1 MTSTEVT
8 LTTDG
13 RSIAEM
19 MGLSKGSSGKRSM
32 LARFSQIHSPLKG
45 DMEIN
50 GKAVRVDVVPAG
62 AYKLLQSDDKVAY
75 AVSPKIR
82 IYAQRMQW
90 TRWDSNE
97 SIMIKTVLVNNLT
110 GDLKDNTGGFNA
122 GRPSGYVEDF
132 KSLPKATQE
141 LMRNTKRTKVV
152 FGTVV
157 MQGATDEHGNAI
169 EDASITEQEIPFVLD
184 VKSRGSITAVDD
196 IMKSIDRKNS
206 LPLQYFLNMGA
217 EMHSM
222 PNGSEYAT
230 FDITLGDKVD
240 LVEADKDI
248 LDGFMEWISGMN
260 NYINDTHNEK
270 SGSSGLSATEESII
284 NDIIDVE
291 VAE

>member
-90 TRWDSNE
+90 TRWDSDENT
-97 SIMIKTVLVNNLT
+97 MVKTVLVNNLT

-157 MQGATDEHGNAI
+157 MQGATDEQGNAI
-169 EDASITEQEIPFVLD
+169 DDASLTTQEIPFVLD

-270 SGSSGLSATEESII
+270 SGSSGMSANEESII

>member
-8 LTTDG
+8 LATDG

-19 MGLSKGSSGKRSM
+19 MGLSQNKGGKRSM

-50 GKAVRVDVVPAG
+50 GKSVRVDVVPAG

-90 TRWDSNE
+90 TRWDSDENT
-97 SIMIKTVLVNNLT
+97 MVKTVLVNNLS
-110 GDLKDNTGGFNA
+110 GDLKDNMGGFNA

-157 MQGATDEHGNAI
+157 MQGATDEQGNAI
-169 EDASITEQEIPFVLD
+169 DDAALTTQEIPFVLD

-196 IMKSIDRKNS
+196 IMKSIERKNA
-206 LPLQYFLNMGA
+206 LPLQYYLSMGS
-217 EMHSM
+217 EMHKM

-230 FDITLGDKVD
+230 FEISLGDKVD
-240 LVEADKDI
+240 LNDSDKDI
-248 LDGFMEWISGMN
+248 LDGFMDWISGMN
-260 NYINDTHNEK
+260 TYINDTHNEK
-270 SGSSGLSATEESII
+270 SGSSGMSSSAESII
-284 NDIIDVE
+284 NDIVDIEVE
-291 VAE
+291 V

>member
-90 TRWDSNE
+90 TRWDSDENT
-97 SIMIKTVLVNNLT
+97 MVKTVLVNNLT

-157 MQGATDEHGNAI
+157 MQGATDEQGNAI
-169 EDASITEQEIPFVLD
+169 EDASLTTQEIPFVLD
-184 VKSRGSITAVDD
+184 VKSRGSITAIDD

-230 FDITLGDKVD
+230 FDITLGDKVV
-240 LVEADKDI
+240 LVEADKYI

>member
-90 TRWDSNE
+90 TRWDSDE
-97 SIMIKTVLVNNLT
+97 STMVKTVLVNNLT

-157 MQGATDEHGNAI
+157 MQGATDEQGNAI

-270 SGSSGLSATEESII
+270 SGSSGMSANEESII

-291 VAE
+291 VAD

>member
-50 GKAVRVDVVPAG
+50 GKSVRVDVVPAG

-75 AVSPKIR
+75 AVTPKIR

-97 SIMIKTVLVNNLT
+97 NLMIKTVLVNNLT

-157 MQGATDEHGNAI
+157 MQGATDEQGNAI

-270 SGSSGLSATEESII
+270 SGSSGMSATEESII

-291 VAE
+291 VAD

>member
-45 DMEIN
+45 EMEIN
-50 GKAVRVDVVPAG
+50 GKFVRVDVVPAG

-90 TRWDSNE
+90 TRWDSDENT
-97 SIMIKTVLVNNLT
+97 MVKTVLVNNLT

-157 MQGATDEHGNAI
+157 MQGATDEQGNAI

>member
-90 TRWDSNE
+90 TRWDSDENT
-97 SIMIKTVLVNNLT
+97 MVKTVLVNNLT

-157 MQGATDEHGNAI
+157 MQGATDEQGNAI
-169 EDASITEQEIPFVLD
+169 EDASLTTQEIPFVLD

-270 SGSSGLSATEESII
+270 SGSSGLSSTEESII

>member
-97 SIMIKTVLVNNLT
+97 TIMIKTVLVNNLT

-132 KSLPKATQE
+132 KSLPKSTQE
-141 LMRNTKRTKVV
+141 LMRNVKRTKVV

-157 MQGATDEHGNAI
+157 MQGATDEQGNAI

>member
-75 AVSPKIR
+75 AVSPKVR

-97 SIMIKTVLVNNLT
+97 NTMVKTVLVNNLT

-157 MQGATDEHGNAI
+157 MQGATDEQGNAI
-169 EDASITEQEIPFVLD
+169 DDASLTTQEIPFVLD

-230 FDITLGDKVD
+230 FDITLGNKVD
-240 LVEADKDI
+240 LQPSDKDI

>member
-90 TRWDSNE
+90 TRWDSDENT
-97 SIMIKTVLVNNLT
+97 MVKTVLVNNLT

-240 LVEADKDI
+240 LQPSDKDI

-284 NDIIDVE
+284 NDIIEVE

>member
-8 LTTDG
+8 LSTDG

-19 MGLSKGSSGKRSM
+19 MGLSQSKGGKRSM

-45 DMEIN
+45 DMDIN
-50 GKAVRVDVVPAG
+50 GKSISVDVVPSG

-75 AVSPKIR
+75 SVSPKIR

-90 TRWDSNE
+90 TRWDSDE
-97 SIMIKTVLVNNLT
+97 KTMVKTVLVNSLS

-152 FGTVV
+152 FGTVI
-157 MQGATDEHGNAI
+157 MQGATDEQGNAI
-169 EDASITEQEIPFVLD
+169 DDASLTTQEIPFVMD
-184 VKSRGSITAVDD
+184 VKSRGSITAIDD
-196 IMKSIDRKNS
+196 IMKAIDRKNA
-206 LPLQYFLNMGA
+206 LPLQYYLGMGA
-217 EMHSM
+217 EMHEM
-222 PNGSEYAT
+222 PNGSEYAI
-230 FDITLGDKVD
+230 FEISLADKVD
-240 LVEADKDI
+240 LKDSDKDI

-260 NYINDTHNEK
+260 TYINDTHNEK
-270 SGSSGLSATEESII
+270 SGSSGMSSSAESII
-284 NDIIDVE
+284 NDIVDIEVDV
-291 VAE
+291 

>member
-90 TRWDSNE
+90 TRWDSDENT
-97 SIMIKTVLVNNLT
+97 MVKTVLVNNLT

-240 LVEADKDI
+240 LQPSDKDI

>member
-90 TRWDSNE
+90 TRWDSDE
-97 SIMIKTVLVNNLT
+97 STMVKTVLVNNLT

-230 FDITLGDKVD
+230 FDITLGNKVD

>member
-97 SIMIKTVLVNNLT
+97 NTMIKTVLVNNLT

-157 MQGATDEHGNAI
+157 MQGATDEQGNAI
-169 EDASITEQEIPFVLD
+169 DDTSLTTQEIPFVLD

-196 IMKSIDRKNS
+196 IMKSIDRKNV

-270 SGSSGLSATEESII
+270 SGSSGLSATEESVI

>member
-90 TRWDSNE
+90 TRWDSDENT
-97 SIMIKTVLVNNLT
+97 MVKTVLVNNLT

-157 MQGATDEHGNAI
+157 MQGATDEQGNAI
-169 EDASITEQEIPFVLD
+169 EDTSITEQEIPFVLD

-196 IMKSIDRKNS
+196 IMKSIDRKNA

-230 FDITLGDKVD
+230 FDITLGDKVE

-270 SGSSGLSATEESII
+270 SGSSGMSANEESII

-291 VAE
+291 VAD

>member
-19 MGLSKGSSGKRSM
+19 MGLSKNSSGKRSM
-32 LARFSQIHSPLKG
+32 LARLSQIHSPLKG

-90 TRWDSNE
+90 TRWDSDENL
-97 SIMIKTVLVNNLT
+97 MVKTVLVNNLT

-157 MQGATDEHGNAI
+157 MQDATDEQGNAI

-196 IMKSIDRKNS
+196 IMKSIDRKNA

-230 FDITLGDKVD
+230 FDITLADKVE

-270 SGSSGLSATEESII
+270 SGSSGMSATEESII

-291 VAE
+291 VAD

>member
-90 TRWDSNE
+90 TRWDSDENT
-97 SIMIKTVLVNNLT
+97 MVKTVLVNNLT

-157 MQGATDEHGNAI
+157 MQGATDEQGNAI
-169 EDASITEQEIPFVLD
+169 DDASLTTQEIPFVLD
-184 VKSRGSITAVDD
+184 VKSRGSITAIDD

>member
-90 TRWDSNE
+90 TRWDSDENT
-97 SIMIKTVLVNNLT
+97 MVKTVLVNNLT

-240 LVEADKDI
+240 LQASDKDI

>member
-62 AYKLLQSDDKVAY
+62 AYKLLQADDKVAY

-90 TRWDSNE
+90 TRWDSDENT
-97 SIMIKTVLVNNLT
+97 MVKTVLVNNLT

-169 EDASITEQEIPFVLD
+169 EDASLTTQEIPFVLD

>member
-90 TRWDSNE
+90 TRWDSDENT
-97 SIMIKTVLVNNLT
+97 MVKTVLVNNLT

-217 EMHSM
+217 EMHNM

-270 SGSSGLSATEESII
+270 SGSSGMSANEESII

>member
-82 IYAQRMQW
+82 IYAQPMQW
-90 TRWDSNE
+90 TRWDSAENT
-97 SIMIKTVLVNNLT
+97 MVKTVLVNNLT

-230 FDITLGDKVD
+230 FDINLGNKVD

>member
-90 TRWDSNE
+90 TRWDSDENT
-97 SIMIKTVLVNNLT
+97 MVKTVLVNNLT

-157 MQGATDEHGNAI
+157 MQGATDEQGNAI

-284 NDIIDVE
+284 NAIIDVE

>member
-90 TRWDSNE
+90 TRWDSDANT
-97 SIMIKTVLVNNLT
+97 MVKTVLVNNLT

-157 MQGATDEHGNAI
+157 MQGATDEQGNAI

-240 LVEADKDI
+240 LQPSDKDI

>member
-90 TRWDSNE
+90 TRWDSDENT
-97 SIMIKTVLVNNLT
+97 MVKTVLVNNLT

-157 MQGATDEHGNAI
+157 MQGATDEQGNAI
-169 EDASITEQEIPFVLD
+169 DDASLTTQEIPFVLD

-196 IMKSIDRKNS
+196 IMKSIDRKNV

>member
-32 LARFSQIHSPLKG
+32 LARFSQINSPLKG

-50 GKAVRVDVVPAG
+50 GKSVRVDVVPAG
-62 AYKLLQSDDKVAY
+62 AYKLLQTDDKVAY

-97 SIMIKTVLVNNLT
+97 NTMVKTVLVNKLT

-157 MQGATDEHGNAI
+157 MQGATDEQGNAI
-169 EDASITEQEIPFVLD
+169 EDASLTTQEIPFVLD

-230 FDITLGDKVD
+230 FDITLGNKVD
-240 LVEADKDI
+240 LQPSDKDI
-248 LDGFMEWISGMN
+248 LDGFMDWISGMN

>member
-19 MGLSKGSSGKRSM
+19 MGLSKNSSGKRSM

-97 SIMIKTVLVNNLT
+97 NLMIKTVLVNNLT

-157 MQGATDEHGNAI
+157 MQGATDEQGNAI

-230 FDITLGDKVD
+230 FDITLADKVD

-270 SGSSGLSATEESII
+270 SGSSGMSANEESVI

-291 VAE
+291 VAD

>member
-90 TRWDSNE
+90 TRWDSDE

-157 MQGATDEHGNAI
+157 MQGATDEQGNAI
-169 EDASITEQEIPFVLD
+169 EDASLTTQEIPFVLD

>member
-90 TRWDSNE
+90 TRWDSDENT
-97 SIMIKTVLVNNLT
+97 MVKTVLVNNLT

-157 MQGATDEHGNAI
+157 MQGATDEQGNAI

-196 IMKSIDRKNS
+196 IMKSIDRKNA

-230 FDITLGDKVD
+230 FDITLADKVD

-270 SGSSGLSATEESII
+270 SGSSGMSATEESII

-291 VAE
+291 VAD

>member
-90 TRWDSNE
+90 TRWDSDENT
-97 SIMIKTVLVNNLT
+97 MVKTVLVNNLT

-157 MQGATDEHGNAI
+157 MQGATDEQGNAI

-206 LPLQYFLNMGA
+206 LPLHYFLNMGA

>member
-1 MTSTEVT
+1 
-8 LTTDG
+8 
-13 RSIAEM
+13 
-19 MGLSKGSSGKRSM
+19 
-32 LARFSQIHSPLKG
+32 
-45 DMEIN
+45 
-50 GKAVRVDVVPAG
+50 
-62 AYKLLQSDDKVAY
+62 
-75 AVSPKIR
+75 
-82 IYAQRMQW
+82 
-90 TRWDSNE
+90 
-97 SIMIKTVLVNNLT
+97 
-110 GDLKDNTGGFNA
+110 
-122 GRPSGYVEDF
+122 
-132 KSLPKATQE
+132 
-141 LMRNTKRTKVV
+141 MRNTKRTKVV

-157 MQGATDEHGNAI
+157 MQGATDEQGNAI

-230 FDITLGDKVD
+230 FDITLADKVE

-270 SGSSGLSATEESII
+270 SGSSGMSATEESII

>member
-50 GKAVRVDVVPAG
+50 GKSVRVDVVPAG

-90 TRWDSNE
+90 TRWDSDENT
-97 SIMIKTVLVNNLT
+97 MVKTVLVNNLT

-157 MQGATDEHGNAI
+157 MQGATDEQGNAI

-230 FDITLGDKVD
+230 FDITLADKVD

-270 SGSSGLSATEESII
+270 SGSSGMSANEESVI

-291 VAE
+291 VAD

>member
-90 TRWDSNE
+90 TRWDSDENT
-97 SIMIKTVLVNNLT
+97 MVKTVLVNNLT

-157 MQGATDEHGNAI
+157 MQGATDEQGNAI

>member
-90 TRWDSNE
+90 TRWDSDENT
-97 SIMIKTVLVNNLT
+97 MVKTVLVNNLT

-169 EDASITEQEIPFVLD
+169 EDASITTQEIPFVLD

>member
-62 AYKLLQSDDKVAY
+62 AYKLLQSDDKVVY

-90 TRWDSNE
+90 TRWDSDENT
-97 SIMIKTVLVNNLT
+97 MVKTVLVNNLT

-141 LMRNTKRTKVV
+141 LMRNSKRTKVV

-157 MQGATDEHGNAI
+157 MQGATDEQGNAI

-230 FDITLGDKVD
+230 FDITLGNKVD

>member
-50 GKAVRVDVVPAG
+50 GKSVRVDVVPAG

-90 TRWDSNE
+90 TRWDSDENT
-97 SIMIKTVLVNNLT
+97 MVKTVLVNNLT

-157 MQGATDEHGNAI
+157 MQGATDEQGNAI

-230 FDITLGDKVD
+230 FDITLGNKVD

>member
-97 SIMIKTVLVNNLT
+97 NTMIKTVLVNNLT

-157 MQGATDEHGNAI
+157 MQGATDEQGNAI
-169 EDASITEQEIPFVLD
+169 DDASLTTQEIPFVLD

-196 IMKSIDRKNS
+196 IMKSIDRKNV